1 MNISLKINL
10 KHKYK
15 SVFKWL
21 TDFLEERQLTP
32 EDELISVAFV
42 QLMYTF
48 LAMTLLVSLL
58 ELLLLIIRG

>member
-1 MNISLKINL
+1 MINL

-32 EDELISVAFV
+32 EDELISAAFV

>member
-1 MNISLKINL
+1 MFQKINL

-32 EDELISVAFV
+32 EDELISAAFV

>member
-1 MNISLKINL
+1 MNMFLKINL

-32 EDELISVAFV
+32 EDELISAAFV

>member
-1 MNISLKINL
+1 MINL

-21 TDFLEERQLTP
+21 PDFLEERQLTP
-32 EDELISVAFV
+32 EDELISAAFV